1 MAHSACVRSWLACAA
16 LLAPVLLAQQSVAP
30 SDLPYERGVYYRVG
44 SDWVPLERADFLPLL
59 NGDARAFLS
68 LGHREAV
75 AQIPGPQALVRSNAK
90 PVFYIRGFEPADG
103 LYLVRARQGREYRR
117 VSMDVDRH
125 TYNGPEFRDRELV
138 LFDLAAAGPGVIT
151 LTPRQNLQPG
161 EYVIVP
167 AVGPSY
173 RWIHFAYGFG
183 VTR

>member
-1 MAHSACVRSWLACAA
+1 MAYSACTRSWLACIA
-16 LLAPVLLAQQSVAP
+16 LFGPVALAQQSIAP
-30 SDLPYERGVYYRVG
+30 PDLPLERGVFYRVG
-44 SDWVPLERADFLPLL
+44 SDWVPLERTEFLPLL
-59 NGDARAFLS
+59 NGQSRAFLS

-75 AQIPGPQALVRSNAK
+75 AQIPGPQAMVRSNAK

-103 LYLVRARQGREYRR
+103 IYLVRARQGREYRR
-117 VSMDVDRH
+117 VKMDVDHH
-125 TYNGPEFRDRELV
+125 TYNGPEFRDREL
-138 LFDLAAAGPGVIT
+138 LPFDLAAAGPDVIT
-151 LTPRQNLQPG
+151 LTPRGNLSPG